1 MFPSDLATADREDLE
16 EERRLFYVALTR
28 AQEHLHIYA
37 PLRYHRGGPFG
48 RGDAHCYGQR
58 TRFLPPEVD
67 GLLQCRPVRASRA
80 DTALPAPDVALPT
93 AVDDALG
100 GLW

>member
-1 MFPSDLATADREDLE
+1 ME

-28 AQEHLHIYA
+28 AQAHLHIYA
-37 PLRYHRGGPFG
+37 PLALPPRRSFG
-48 RGDAHCYGQR
+48 RGDPHCYGQR

-67 GLLQCRPVRASRA
+67 GLLQRRPVRASRA
-80 DTALPAPDVALPT
+80 DIALPAPDVALPT
-93 AVDDALG
+93 AVDEALG